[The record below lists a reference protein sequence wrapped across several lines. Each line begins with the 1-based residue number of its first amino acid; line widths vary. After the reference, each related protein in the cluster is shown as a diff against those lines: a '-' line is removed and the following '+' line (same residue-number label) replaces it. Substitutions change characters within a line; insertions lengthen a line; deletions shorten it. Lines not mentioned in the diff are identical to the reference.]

1 MENYA
6 VNIKVIGVGG
16 GGGNAVNRMVESNME
31 SVEFIAINT
40 DNQAL
45 LESKAGTKINIGN
58 KTTRGR
64 GAGGN
69 PEFGTKA
76 AEESS
81 DEIRAILEGAQM
93 LFITAG
99 MGGGTGTGAAP
110 VVAQI
115 AREMGILTIG
125 VVTKP
130 FIFEGKRRMKQAEEG
145 IARLRENVDSL
156 IVVPNE
162 RLKLLDDRKLT
173 FQNAFV
179 LADDVLNQGVK
190 SIAELINTSG
200 FINLDFA
207 DVKSIMKDA
216 GYAHMGVATAQGQDK
231 AKVAVEK
238 AISSPL
244 LETSIDGAR
253 GLIINIT
260 IPQNI
265 ALGEVDEAMNHIS
278 QGVDSD
284 ANIIFGVAFDEDLD
298 DEIKITVIATGFVAN
313 SSDRFYDDEIRKTSV
328 ADIGYKYGNKSE
340 SSDFKDVVE
349 DDDFAK
355 ILDIFNN
362 RNWSFSFWLHKFFV
376 FNF

>member
-362 RNWSFSFWLHKFFV
+362 RN
-376 FNF
+376 